1 MTESLIEP
9 SSVWDNAAEGYTAS
23 YEGGDTHNEL
33 KTSAFA
39 IMRRLMET
47 QSAIAETG
55 VSAVVTLPTDDREQ
69 NESQDAS
76 RQPEDATAPT
86 PLPKLE
92 SKPDTAAKAPVVL
105 VIEDIEELAEVILA
119 TLGRMNVKAVHHSHG
134 MRALDIL
141 DSTMPD
147 VILLDI
153 MLPDITGWR
162 FLDEFKMRLEKLAPT
177 AKAPRVIVIT
187 ALDDAAN
194 RVIGKLQGV
203 FHYMIKPVVPDELEA
218 EVKRALLDIAS

>member
-9 SSVWDNAAEGYTAS
+9 SSVWDNAAEGHAES
-23 YEGGDTHNEL
+23 YEGGDSQEL
-33 KTSAFA
+33 HASAFA
-39 IMRRLMET
+39 MMRRLMET
-47 QSAIAETG
+47 HSMMAETG
-55 VSAVVTLPTDDREQ
+55 VTAVITLPTDDREQ
-69 NESQDAS
+69 NESQDAP
-76 RQPEDATAPT
+76 RRPEDETAPT
-86 PLPKLE
+86 PIPKLDA
-92 SKPDTAAKAPVVL
+92 KPDSAAKAPLVL

-119 TLGRMNVKAVHHSHG
+119 TLGRMNVNAVHHSHG
-134 MRALDIL
+134 MRALEIL
-141 DSTMPD
+141 DSAMPD

-162 FLDEFKMRLEKLAPT
+162 FLDEFKTRLEKLAPT
-177 AKAPRVIVIT
+177 AKAPKVIVIT

-218 EVKRALLDIAS
+218 EVKRALLDRAS